1 MNTKRNYFEV
11 NNILNA
17 IYQKH
22 RKKQWKNPDSKQM
35 CCMWSTDDPPDVL
48 EDTEPL
54 LDMEK
59 AFDICIDED
68 SAIEMYEMTLDQAT
82 KRIMEL
88 MHCSLEKVKSE

>member
-1 MNTKRNYFEV
+1 MDTNQTYSEV
-11 NNILNA
+11 YKTLHT

-22 RKKQWKNPDSKQM
+22 RKKYQENPDSKQM

-54 LDMEK
+54 LDIEET
-59 AFDICIDED
+59 FDICIDED
-68 SAIEMYEMTLDQAT
+68 EAIELYEMTLDQAA

-88 MHCSLEKVKSE
+88 MTLD